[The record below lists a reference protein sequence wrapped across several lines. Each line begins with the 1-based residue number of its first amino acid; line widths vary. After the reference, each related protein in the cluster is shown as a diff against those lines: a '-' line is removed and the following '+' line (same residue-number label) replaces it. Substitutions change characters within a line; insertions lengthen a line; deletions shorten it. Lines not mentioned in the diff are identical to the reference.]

1 MKKLPES
8 ELELMMII
16 WHAGRPVTRAEIESG
31 LDEDR
36 KLGATT
42 VLSFLSRLQEKGFV
56 KVTRQGKN
64 NLYEP
69 LIGEREYLK
78 KESGSILKKLYRNSV
93 RNFVAAL
100 YDGDQLSD
108 KDLEELQTF
117 LDEKR
122 AEGRQQNR
130 KGEEE

>member
-69 LIGEREYLK
+69 LVGEREYLK

>member
-108 KDLEELQTF
+108 KDLEELQAF

>member
-16 WHAGRPVTRAEIESG
+16 WRSDHPMTRPEIEKELEEG
-31 LDEDR
+31 R
-36 KLGATT
+36 KIGPTT
-42 VLSFLSRLQEKGFV
+42 LLSFLSRLQEKGFV

-69 LIGEREYLK
+69 LVTERDYLRE
-78 KESGSILKKLYRNSV
+78 ESGNLFKKLYRHSV
-93 RNFVAAL
+93 RNFMTAL
-100 YDGDQLSD
+100 YDGDQLSET
-108 KDLEELQTF
+108 DLDELQEF

-122 AEGRQQNR
+122 
-130 KGEEE
+130 KKH